1 LPTDAHNLRI
11 SKPQNVKPMTLEKTQ
26 IDTFNASATQ
36 AAKTIQETAE
46 KDGLIQI
53 FSHLDADGIAAAGII
68 AKALWRLDAR
78 FRIRVTQWVDEKII
92 GEIVAGKPQ
101 LVVLTD
107 FGSGY
112 IGLLNEKIPDQ
123 KVVILD
129 HHQIVGNATNPGLV
143 QVNPHLHGIDGAT
156 DVSGSGVTYFVAK
169 ALNAMNV
176 DLSPIAIV
184 GALGDMQDKYE
195 QRRLGGLNALIVED
209 AVNAGLVKVEK
220 DLTFFGRETRP
231 IHKALAS
238 STSPFIP
245 GISGD
250 DGAAVA
256 FLNNLGIALREG
268 EKWRA
273 LRDLSDDEKKRL
285 CTGLAEHLLSKGLH
299 LEVSKLIGDVYV
311 LTSEQPWT
319 SLRDAREF
327 SVVLNSTGRL
337 DKPSLGIAVCMGDR
351 GAALAQA
358 NRVLEDYRKDINKY
372 LSWVMEKPERMREFE
387 HVYVVY
393 GENAVNE
400 KIIGTVASILAYS
413 LPVSE
418 KPILA
423 FANVEAEG
431 VAKFSARTTDASVEK
446 GVNLG
451 EVMRVASEKFGG
463 KGGGHNI
470 AAGAQV
476 PLDKVADFIKL
487 SDELVGKQLRGE
499 QVGSDDNA

>member
-1 LPTDAHNLRI
+1 
-11 SKPQNVKPMTLEKTQ
+11 
-26 IDTFNASATQ
+26 
-36 AAKTIQETAE
+36 
-46 KDGLIQI
+46 
-53 FSHLDADGIAAAGII
+53 
-68 AKALWRLDAR
+68 
-78 FRIRVTQWVDEKII
+78 
-92 GEIVAGKPQ
+92 
-101 LVVLTD
+101 VVLTD

-112 IGLLNEKIPDQ
+112 IDLLNEKVSGF

-129 HHQIVGNATNPGLV
+129 HHQIVGSAVNDGFV

-156 DVSGSGVTYFVAK
+156 DVSGSGVAYFAAK
-169 ALNAMNV
+169 ALDLQNV

-195 QRRLGGLNALIVED
+195 QRSLGGLNAVIVED
-209 AVNAGLVKVEK
+209 AVNAGLVRVEK

-231 IHKALAS
+231 IHKALAN

-285 CTGLAEHLLSKGLH
+285 STGLAEHLLSKGLH

-351 GAALAQA
+351 GAALAEA
-358 NRVLEDYRKDINKY
+358 NLVLEDYRKDISKY
-372 LSWVMEKPERMREFE
+372 LTWVMEKPERMREFE
-387 HVYVVY
+387 NVYVVY
-393 GENAVNE
+393 GESAVNE
-400 KIIGTVASILAYS
+400 KIIGTIASILAYS

-431 VAKFSARTTDASVEK
+431 IAKFSARTTDSTVQK

-451 EVMRVASEKFGG
+451 EIMRVGSEKFGG

-476 PLDKVADFIKL
+476 PLDKIEDFIKF

-499 QVGSDDNA
+499 KVGSDHNA

>member
-1 LPTDAHNLRI
+1 M
-11 SKPQNVKPMTLEKTQ
+11 KLEKNQ
-26 IDTFNASATQ
+26 IDNFNASATN
-36 AAKTIQETAE
+36 AAKTIKETIQN
-46 KDGLIQI
+46 DGSIQV
-53 FSHLDADGIAAAGII
+53 FSHLDADGIAAAGIMS
-68 AKALWRLDAR
+68 KALWRLDAR
-78 FRIRVTQWVDEKII
+78 FRVKVTQWVDEKII
-92 GEIVAGKPQ
+92 NDINTGKPQ

-112 IGLLNEKIPDQ
+112 IDLLNEKTPNQ
-123 KVVILD
+123 KIVILD
-129 HHQIVGNATNPGLV
+129 HHQIVANTTNPNFTH
-143 QVNPHLHGIDGAT
+143 VNPHLHGIDGAT
-156 DVSGSGVTYFVAK
+156 DVSGSGVAYFAAK
-169 ALNAMNV
+169 AINPSNV

-195 QRRLGGLNALIVED
+195 QRSMEGLNALIIED

-256 FLNNLGIALREG
+256 FLNNVGIALKDG
-268 EKWRA
+268 DKWRA
-273 LRDLSDDEKKRL
+273 LRDLSDDERKRL

-299 LEVSKLIGDVYV
+299 LEVEKLIGNVYV
-311 LTSEQPWT
+311 LLKEQPST
-319 SLRDAREF
+319 ALRDAREF

-351 GAALAQA
+351 KTALAEA
-358 NRVLEDYRKDINKY
+358 SKVLEDYRKDINRY

-393 GENAVNE
+393 GESAVNE

-431 VAKFSARTTDASVEK
+431 VAKFSARTTDATVEK

-451 EVMRVASEKFGG
+451 EVVRVASEKFGG

-476 PLDKVADFIKL
+476 PLDKISDFIQF
-487 SDELVGKQLRGE
+487 SDELVGRQLRGE
-499 QVGSDDNA
+499 KIGSNNNT

>member
-1 LPTDAHNLRI
+1 
-11 SKPQNVKPMTLEKTQ
+11 MTLEKTQ
-26 IDTFNASATQ
+26 TDGFYASASK
-36 AAKTIQETAE
+36 AAKTILETVE
-46 KDGLIQI
+46 KDGFIQV

-68 AKALWRLDAR
+68 GKALWRLDAR
-78 FRIRVTQWVDEKII
+78 FRIRVLQWVDDKII
-92 GEIVAGKPQ
+92 GEIVAGKPA

-112 IGLLNEKIPDQ
+112 LDLLNEKVSGF

-129 HHQIVGNATNPGLV
+129 HHQIVGSAVNDGFV

-156 DVSGSGVTYFVAK
+156 DVSGSGVAYFAAK
-169 ALNAMNV
+169 ALNLQNV

-195 QRRLGGLNALIVED
+195 QRSLGGLNAVIVED

-220 DLTFFGRETRP
+220 DLTFFGRETRA

-256 FLNNLGIALREG
+256 FLNSMGIPLREG

-299 LEVSKLIGDVYV
+299 LEVSKLVGDVYV
-311 LTSEQPWT
+311 LTGEQPWT

-351 GAALAQA
+351 GAALAAA
-358 NRVLEDYRKDINKY
+358 NLVLEDYRKDISKY
-372 LSWVMEKPERMREFE
+372 LTWVMEKPERMREFE
-387 HVYVVY
+387 NVYVVY
-393 GENAVNE
+393 GESAVNE

-431 VAKFSARTTDASVEK
+431 VAKFSARTTDSAVQK

-451 EVMRVASEKFGG
+451 EVMRVGSEKFGG

-476 PLDKVADFIKL
+476 PLDKIEDFIKF

-499 QVGSDDNA
+499 KVGSDDNA

>member
-1 LPTDAHNLRI
+1 MGLDKI
-11 SKPQNVKPMTLEKTQ
+11 Q
-26 IDTFNASATQ
+26 IDNFTASATQ
-36 AAKTIQETAE
+36 AAKTIKTTAE
-46 KDGLIQI
+46 NDGFIQA

-68 AKALWRLDAR
+68 TKALWRLDAR
-78 FRIRVTQWVDEKII
+78 FRVRVTQWVDEKILQ
-92 GEIVAGKPQ
+92 EITTTKPQ

-112 IGLLNEKIPDQ
+112 INLLNENIPNQ
-123 KVVILD
+123 NVVILD
-129 HHQIVGNATNPGLV
+129 HHQIVGNAANPNIV
-143 QVNPHLHGIDGAT
+143 QVNPHLQGIDGAT
-156 DVSGSGVTYFVAK
+156 DVSGSGVAYFAAK
-169 ALNAMNV
+169 ALDPLNM
-176 DLSPIAIV
+176 DLSPIALV

-195 QRRLGGLNALIVED
+195 QRQLGGLNTLIVED
-209 AVNAGLVKVEK
+209 GVNAGLLKVEK
-220 DLTFFGRETRP
+220 DLTFFGRETRA

-256 FLNNLGIALREG
+256 FLNSLGIPLRND
-268 EKWRA
+268 EKFRA

-299 LEVSKLIGDVYV
+299 LEVSKLVGNVYI
-311 LTSEQPWT
+311 LTGEQPWT
-319 SLRDAREF
+319 PLRDAREF

-351 GAALAQA
+351 KNALLEA
-358 NRVLEDYRKDINKY
+358 NKVLEDYRKDINKY
-372 LSWVMEKPERMREFE
+372 LNWVMEKPERMREFE

-400 KIIGTVASILAYS
+400 KIIGTVASILTYS

-431 VAKFSARTTDASVEK
+431 VAKFSARTTDAAIEK

-451 EVMRVASEKFGG
+451 DVMRVASERLGG

-476 PLDKVADFIKL
+476 PLDQIADFVKL
-487 SDELVGKQLRGE
+487 ADELVAKQLRGE
-499 QVGSDDNA
+499 RVGSYDNA